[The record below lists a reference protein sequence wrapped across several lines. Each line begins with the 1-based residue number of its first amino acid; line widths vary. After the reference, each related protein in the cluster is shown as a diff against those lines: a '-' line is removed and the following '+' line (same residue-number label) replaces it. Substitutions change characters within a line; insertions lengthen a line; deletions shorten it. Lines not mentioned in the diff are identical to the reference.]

1 MKKLENNNSIL
12 LEEIILIIIVCV
24 GVYLETMDWY
34 PQSIAVH
41 LFTYL
46 YLSFIFSQI
55 FELFFHEYNE
65 NEQTTFTT

>member
-1 MKKLENNNSIL
+1 MCWSLFRNNG
-12 LEEIILIIIVCV
+12 LISTI
-24 GVYLETMDWY
+24 D
-34 PQSIAVH
+34 SSAH

-46 YLSFIFSQI
+46 YLSFIFFQI